1 MLNKKIKKISFIAVL
16 LIAVTLVISGFTR
29 DQKLF
34 QINKNLDI
42 YYSVIR
48 ELNSFYV
55 DGIKPE
61 KLIKTS
67 IDDMLSTLDP
77 YTNYIPESE
86 MENFKFMTDGEY
98 AGIGAVIG
106 KHDKD
111 IIISEPYEG
120 LPAQKAGLKAGDIIK
135 EIDDKSTENMTT
147 EQVSNHLK
155 GKPDE
160 IVNIKIQRPGNKK
173 LIDLK
178 ITREKVQLDPIPY
191 KGMLKN
197 QTGYIRLSNF
207 WAGCGDEVKK
217 TFIELKEHGAQRLIL
232 DLRSNPGG
240 LLNEAV
246 EIVNL
251 FVPKGSEVVNT
262 RGKMKQWDNDYKATE
277 DPVDTIMPI
286 AVLVNRGSASASE
299 IVSGSLQDQD
309 RAVIIGTR
317 TFGKGLVQ
325 TTRDLGYDSK
335 LKVTT
340 AKYYIPSGRC
350 IQALDYTHRN
360 EDGSVGN
367 VPDSLISKFKTAKGR
382 IVYDGGGIAPDIKL
396 ESPTMNSLNINL
408 DQNFMYF
415 DFATQYAISHKNI
428 SSPKNFKI
436 TDKIY
441 QEFEDFLKQKK
452 FSYKTVTEDILEKM
466 EEIAK
471 KEKRYNGA
479 KDEFNKLK
487 EKITPNL
494 DNDLKEKENE
504 DQIKKMLTTEIV
516 SRYYYQKGAIQAT
529 LNKDKTIDKAL
540 DILSDTEALS
550 SVFASGTVIKTEN
563 KLN

>member
-1 MLNKKIKKISFIAVL
+1 MRNKKIKKISFIAVL
-16 LIAVTLVISGFTR
+16 LIAVTIIISGFTR

-34 QINKNLDI
+34 QLNKNLDI

-61 KLIKTS
+61 KLIKSS
-67 IDDMLSTLDP
+67 IDNMLSTLDP

-86 MENFKFMTDGEY
+86 MGNFKFMTDGEY

-106 KHDKD
+106 KHDND

-120 LPAQKAGLKAGDIIK
+120 FPAQKAGLKAGDILK
-135 EIDDKSTENMTT
+135 EIDGKSTESMTT

-160 IVNIKIQRPGNKK
+160 IVNVKIQRPGKKK

-178 ITREKVQLDPIPY
+178 ITREKVQLDPIPFE
-191 KGMLKN
+191 GMLINK
-197 QTGYIRLSNF
+197 TGYIRLSNF

-217 TFIELKEHGAQRLIL
+217 TLIKLKGQGAQKIIL

-251 FVPKGSEVVNT
+251 FVSKGSEVVST

-277 DPVDTIMPI
+277 NPVDTIIPI

-299 IVSGSLQDQD
+299 IVSGSLQDHD

-367 VPDSLISKFKTAKGR
+367 VPDSLISKFKTGNGR
-382 IVYDGGGIAPDIKL
+382 IVYDGGGIAPDIKM
-396 ESPTMNSLNINL
+396 ESLNMSTLSMSL
-408 DQNFMYF
+408 DRDFMYF
-415 DFATQYAISHKNI
+415 DFATQYAISHKSI
-428 SSPKNFKI
+428 PSPNDFEI

-441 QEFEDFLKQKK
+441 KEFEDFLNQKK
-452 FSYKTVTEDILEKM
+452 FSYKTITEDILEKM
-466 EEIAK
+466 VEIAK
-471 KEKRYNGA
+471 KEKRYNSA
-479 KDEFNKLK
+479 KDEFSQLK

-494 DNDLKEKENE
+494 DNDLKENE
-504 DQIKKMLTTEIV
+504 DEIKKLLTNEIV

-529 LNKDKTIDKAL
+529 LKKDKTLDKAL
-540 DILSDTEALS
+540 DILSDSKTLS
-550 SVFASGTVIKTEN
+550 SVFASGTVIKMEDKIN
-563 KLN
+563 

>member
-1 MLNKKIKKISFIAVL
+1 MRNKKISFIAAIF
-16 LIAVTLVISGFTR
+16 IAVTLIISGFTR

-34 QINKNLDI
+34 QLNKNLDI

-61 KLIKTS
+61 KLIRTS

-86 MENFKFMTDGEY
+86 MSNFKFMTDGEY
-98 AGIGAVIG
+98 AGIGAIIG
-106 KHDKD
+106 KHNKD

-120 LPAQKAGLKAGDIIK
+120 FPAQKAGLKAGDIIK
-135 EIDDKSTENMTT
+135 EIDGKSTENMTT

-160 IVNIKIQRPGNKK
+160 IVHIKIQRPGKK
-173 LIDLK
+173 K
-178 ITREKVQLDPIPY
+178 IIELNIIREKVQLDPIPY

-197 QTGYIRLSNF
+197 KTGYIRLSNF
-207 WAGCGDEVKK
+207 WEGCGDEVKK
-217 TFIELKEHGAQRLIL
+217 TFIELKNQGAQRIIL

-246 EIVNL
+246 KIVNI

-277 DPVDTIMPI
+277 DPIDTIMPL

-367 VPDSLISKFKTAKGR
+367 VPDSLISKFKTGKGR
-382 IVYDGGGIAPDIKL
+382 IVYDGGGIAPDIKI
-396 ESPTMNSLNINL
+396 ESHTMSTLNMNL
-408 DQNFMYF
+408 DRDFMYF

-428 SSPKNFKI
+428 PSPDEFEI
-436 TDKIY
+436 TEKIY
-441 QEFEDFLKQKK
+441 KEFEDFLKQKN

-471 KEKRYNGA
+471 KEKRFNHA

-494 DNDLKEKENE
+494 DIDLKEMENK
-504 DQIKKMLTTEIV
+504 DQIKKMLTNEIV
-516 SRYYYQKGAIQAT
+516 SRYYYQKGAIRAT
-529 LNKDKTIDKAL
+529 LKKDKVLDKAL
-540 DILSDTEALS
+540 DILSDYNALS
-550 SVFASGTVIKTEN
+550 SVFASGTVIKMEDKIN
-563 KLN
+563 

>member
-16 LIAVTLVISGFTR
+16 IVAVTIIISGFTR

-34 QINKNLDI
+34 QLNKSLDI

-77 YTNYIPESE
+77 YTTYIPESE
-86 MENFKFMTDGEY
+86 MDNFKFMTDGEY
-98 AGIGAVIG
+98 AGIGAIIG
-106 KHDKD
+106 KHNND

-135 EIDDKSTENMTT
+135 EIDGKSTENMTT

-155 GKPDE
+155 GKPEE
-160 IVNIKIQRPGNKK
+160 IVEIKIHRPGKK
-173 LIDLK
+173 KDLNFK
-178 ITREKVQLDPIPY
+178 ITREKVQLDPVPY
-191 KGMLKN
+191 EGMLKN
-197 QTGYIRLSNF
+197 NTGYISLSNF
-207 WAGCGDEVKK
+207 WEGCGDEVKN
-217 TFIELKEHGAQRLIL
+217 IVIDLKKQGAKRLIL

-246 EIVNL
+246 KIVNI

-262 RGKMKQWDNDYKATE
+262 RGKMKQWNSDYKATE
-277 DPVDTIMPI
+277 NPIDTIMPL

-299 IVSGSLQDQD
+299 IVSGSLQDLD
-309 RAVIIGTR
+309 RAIIIGSR

-325 TTRDLGYDSK
+325 TTRDLGYESK

-367 VPDSLISKFKTAKGR
+367 VPDSLISEFKTRKGR
-382 IVYDGGGIAPDIKL
+382 IVYDGGGISPDIKI
-396 ESPTMNSLNINL
+396 ESLTMSTLSIKLN
-408 DQNFMYF
+408 QNFMYF
-415 DFATQYAISHKNI
+415 DFATQYAISHKSI
-428 SSPKNFKI
+428 PPPDSFEI
-436 TDKIY
+436 TDKIFN
-441 QEFEDFLKQKK
+441 EFRNFLKEKN
-452 FSYKTVTEDILEKM
+452 FSYKTVSEDVLEKM
-466 EEIAK
+466 VEIAK
-471 KEKRYNGA
+471 KEKRYNNA
-479 KDEFNKLK
+479 KNEFSQLK

-494 DNDLKEKENE
+494 DKDLNENKDE
-504 DQIKKMLTTEIV
+504 IKKLLTDEIV
-516 SRYYYQKGAIQAT
+516 SRYYYQKGAIKAT
-529 LNKDKTIDKAL
+529 LKDDKTIEKAL
-540 DILSDTEALS
+540 DILSNSDSIST
-550 SVFASGTVIKTEN
+550 VFASGRIIKMEKGIN
-563 KLN
+563 